1 MKKKIFLFVISFSCT
16 FLYAQVVERQ
26 RPVEWMQLIKEGR
39 MDRFLAM
46 PSAVQAKDI
55 VWGTDSVLNRY
66 VDNGIESSVYME
78 FAMMMVD
85 V

>member
-1 MKKKIFLFVISFSCT
+1 
-16 FLYAQVVERQ
+16 
-26 RPVEWMQLIKEGR
+26 

-66 VDNGIESSVYME
+66 VDNGIGSSVYME